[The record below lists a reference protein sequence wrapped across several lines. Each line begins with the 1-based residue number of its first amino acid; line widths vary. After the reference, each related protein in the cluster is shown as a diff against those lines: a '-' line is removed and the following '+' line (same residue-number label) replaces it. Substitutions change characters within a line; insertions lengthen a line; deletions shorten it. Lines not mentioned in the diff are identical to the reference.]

1 MSSHIVKIAKDE
13 ITTQRI
19 IQLRYEVLRKPW
31 QKPIDTASDE
41 LEQTSI
47 NAYIEQDGDIIAC
60 GRLQNN
66 GQGTGQIRF
75 MAVSETQQG
84 KGLGKLIL
92 QKLEQEAQQIG
103 LTRIELQ
110 ARQNAV
116 KFYEANGYTIKEK
129 SFVLWDIIQHYL
141 MFKMVN

>member
-66 GQGTGQIRF
+66 GQDTGQIRF

>member
-13 ITTQRI
+13 ITIQRI

-60 GRLQNN
+60 GRLQNK
-66 GQGTGQIRF
+66 GQDTGQIRF

-103 LTRIELQ
+103 LTKIELQ
-110 ARQNAV
+110 ARENAV

-141 MFKMVN
+141 MFKMIH